1 MSKNQTLEKIVSMI
15 AEDRDIDIAS
25 ITREST
31 FEDLGLDSW
40 TQLNLSWSLKSNSN
54 RHRGQRRPKNDR

>member
-31 FEDLGLDSW
+31 FEDLGLDSLD
-40 TQLNLSWSLKSNSN
+40 TVELVMEFEEQFGCNYK
-54 RHRGQRRPKNDR
+54 

>member
-31 FEDLGLDSW
+31 FEDLGLDSLD
-40 TQLNLSWSLKSNSN
+40 TVELVMEFEEQFGMASCNIK
-54 RHRGQRRPKNDR
+54 